1 MDDNEASMEIQET
14 NLDLSFEQR
23 FGWYV
28 VLNRVSENSLK
39 DHDKIVEKNVVEVLN
54 QLLYLIEYDKEQ
66 IRLQK
71 RAQAQG

>member
-1 MDDNEASMEIQET
+1 MDDIKNDMDPQET

-28 VLNRVSENSLK
+28 VLNRVSENLLK

-71 RAQAQG
+71 RAQG

>member
-1 MDDNEASMEIQET
+1 MDDIKNDMDPQKT
-14 NLDLSFEQR
+14 NMDLSFEQR

-39 DHDKIVEKNVVEVLN
+39 EHDKIVEKNVVEVLN

-71 RAQAQG
+71 KAQAQG

>member
-1 MDDNEASMEIQET
+1 MDDIKNDMDPQET

-39 DHDKIVEKNVVEVLN
+39 EHDKIVEKNVVEVLN

-71 RAQAQG
+71 QAQARG

>member
-1 MDDNEASMEIQET
+1 MDDIKNDMDPQET

-28 VLNRVSENSLK
+28 VLNRVSENLLK

>member
-1 MDDNEASMEIQET
+1 MDDSKNDMDPQET

-71 RAQAQG
+71 QAQARG